1 MKTTNWQVRLNKN
14 LSELVR
20 EKAKTENRS
29 INKTILLILE
39 LYFNLKEEE
48 TIITDLN
55 IETVLDPVKEN

>member
-39 LYFNLKEEE
+39 LYFNLKEEDK
-48 TIITDLN
+48 IITDVN
-55 IETVLDPVKEN
+55 IEACLDQVNK